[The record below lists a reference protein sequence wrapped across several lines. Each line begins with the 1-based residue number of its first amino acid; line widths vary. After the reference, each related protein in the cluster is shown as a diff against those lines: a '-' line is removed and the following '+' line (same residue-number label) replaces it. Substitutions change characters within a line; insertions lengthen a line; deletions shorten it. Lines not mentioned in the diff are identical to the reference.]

1 MRQKKMAIII
11 PTRNKNHHIVKDCIQ
26 SLKQTDYN
34 NYKIFL
40 IEDVNG
46 EGFSKSVNKGM
57 MKATSTYQPD
67 YYLLLND
74 DTLVYQKD
82 WLKIMIREAENLPR
96 GGIFGCQLI
105 YPDLSLQWLACN
117 NNIVFFKEH
126 GTFSRFDYYYDDD
139 IEVIQIV
146 PEVIGAFFL
155 IKKEVVRNI
164 FYFDDDF
171 SPFYG
176 EESDYCF
183 RARKAG
189 WDCVYVGT
197 VKFIHLR
204 DQSIS
209 KINPEYRW
217 FIQKKNSIRLER
229 KHYNLAKQCK
239 YGMIHFGSVF
249 KNDGV
254 KMKFPLLLKA
264 YQKEFE
270 RWWR

>member
-1 MRQKKMAIII
+1 MRQKKVAIII
-11 PTRNKNHHIVKDCIQ
+11 PTRNKNHPIVKDCIK
-26 SLKQTDYN
+26 SLKTTAYK

-46 EGFSKSVNKGM
+46 EGFAISCNKGM
-57 MKATSTYQPD
+57 MKATSNYQPD
-67 YYLLLND
+67 YYLILND

-82 WLKIMIREAENLPR
+82 WLKIMIKEAENLPR

-105 YPDLSLQWLACN
+105 YPDESLQWFVAGGD
-117 NNIVFFKEH
+117 IVFFKEP
-126 GTFSRFDYYYDDD
+126 GQGLNRPYGFSSDYDT
-139 IEVIQIV
+139 IENVS
-146 PEVIGAFFL
+146 EVIGAFML
-155 IKKEVVRNI
+155 IKKEVIKNI
-164 FYFDDDF
+164 SYFDDDF

-204 DQSIS
+204 DQTIS

-217 FIQKKNSIRLER
+217 FVQKKNSIHLER

-239 YGMIHFGSVF
+239 YGIIHFGSVF

-254 KMKFPLLLKA
+254 KRKFPLLLKA
-264 YQKEFE
+264 YQREFE
-270 RWWR
+270 HWWR